1 MNRQYLM
8 SLRWL
13 GIASLFICTSA
24 VAQDAGRIYRLAI
37 LATGSPQTI
46 LSATLPELAT
56 LGFVEGQNLTVHM
69 RAGVPLSEL
78 AAAAH
83 ELVAAR
89 PDLIITVAFDASRAA
104 AAASKTIPILLSF
117 TNDPVEE
124 GLVQSYR
131 KPGGNITGQMLR
143 SAEQAPKRLE
153 LLHEAL
159 PHVRRI
165 GVLEAGTAPGAAEA
179 AKVTARGQALGLTVF
194 TATAPSG
201 EYERA
206 IADLKEKG
214 AEAVVIGSDPRLARD
229 AERFVP
235 LLTTARLPAICEWDY
250 MVRQGCLI
258 SFGPDNADLR
268 RRTAH
273 LAARLLRGATP
284 ADLPIEG
291 PDRFELVINAKTAR
305 LLGVIFPATFLARA
319 DEVIE

>member
-1 MNRQYLM
+1 
-8 SLRWL
+8 
-13 GIASLFICTSA
+13 
-24 VAQDAGRIYRLAI
+24 
-37 LATGSPQTI
+37 
-46 LSATLPELAT
+46 
-56 LGFVEGQNLTVHM
+56 
-69 RAGVPLSEL
+69 
-78 AAAAH
+78 
-83 ELVAAR
+83 
-89 PDLIITVAFDASRAA
+89 
-104 AAASKTIPILLSF
+104 
-117 TNDPVEE
+117 
-124 GLVQSYR
+124 
-131 KPGGNITGQMLR
+131 
-143 SAEQAPKRLE
+143 
-153 LLHEAL
+153 
-159 PHVRRI
+159 
-165 GVLEAGTAPGAAEA
+165 VLEAGTAPGAAEA
-179 AKVTARGQALGLTVF
+179 AKVTARGQALGLTVFTATADF

-258 SFGPDNADLR
+258 GFGPDNADLR

-291 PDRFELVINAKTAR
+291 PDRFELVLNAKMAR
-305 LLGVIFPATFLARA
+305 LLGVIFPSTFLARA